1 MDGSVEAT
9 ARAGP
14 QTPIPTAL
22 AAAARIASLASEEDH
37 PPHRDVRAQA
47 RLRRQRRR
55 RRRRQLS
62 AAAAAIPWAWFLVRE
77 LGGALEFAEVA
88 MPLWAPLIV
97 IALVALAR
105 VVRQAAPLVAGL
117 SLSVLAI
124 GCVLGPWRPVPA
136 TADSVRSDTALSLAV
151 GNIRHQGG
159 PELLAALRARDADVV
174 VLAELSED
182 ADRGLSLL
190 YPYRL
195 RSTQA
200 LRPWSTERLPRSQRA
215 NQAGVGVYSRYP
227 LQELPDLT
235 GLAQGLPGVRA
246 TIDAPGG
253 PVVLY
258 ALHLTKATPN
268 EAYPS
273 VSHQT
278 QRQVAG
284 ALRDAIDAEQSPV
297 IVAGDL
303 NLVDRQETFRDF
315 ADGLR
320 DAMRAGA
327 WAGPTSAKESFV
339 WRALLARI
347 DHVLVTP
354 SLCAASPER
363 FELPTSD
370 HHGLA
375 VTVGPCATD

>member
-1 MDGSVEAT
+1 M
-9 ARAGP
+9 
-14 QTPIPTAL
+14 
-22 AAAARIASLASEEDH
+22 
-37 PPHRDVRAQA
+37 
-47 RLRRQRRR
+47 
-55 RRRRQLS
+55 
-62 AAAAAIPWAWFLVRE
+62 
-77 LGGALEFAEVA
+77 EFAEVA

-124 GCVLGPWRPVPA
+124 GCVLGPWRPVP
-136 TADSVRSDTALSLAV
+136 TPSDSVRSDTALSLAV

-235 GLAQGLPGVRA
+235 GLAQGL
-246 TIDAPGG
+246 
-253 PVVLY
+253 
-258 ALHLTKATPN
+258 
-268 EAYPS
+268 
-273 VSHQT
+273 
-278 QRQVAG
+278 
-284 ALRDAIDAEQSPV
+284 
-297 IVAGDL
+297 
-303 NLVDRQETFRDF
+303 
-315 ADGLR
+315 
-320 DAMRAGA
+320 
-327 WAGPTSAKESFV
+327 
-339 WRALLARI
+339 
-347 DHVLVTP
+347 
-354 SLCAASPER
+354 
-363 FELPTSD
+363 
-370 HHGLA
+370 
-375 VTVGPCATD
+375 